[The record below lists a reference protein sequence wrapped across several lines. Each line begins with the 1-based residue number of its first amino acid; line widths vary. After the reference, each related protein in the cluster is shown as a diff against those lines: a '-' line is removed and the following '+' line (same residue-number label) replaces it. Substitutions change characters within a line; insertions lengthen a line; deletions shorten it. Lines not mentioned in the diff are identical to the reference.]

1 MPSQPP
7 KPTVMIP
14 TDVHSFSRPFAEQHG
29 ATAAV
34 LLKFLAYK
42 VRRSKNRRDEKFWF
56 YNSARKIAERV
67 PYFSAST
74 ISAQVTALQG
84 KGLLEIGNY
93 NKWKQ
98 DRTKWFHVTE
108 EVAQQVKADLISF
121 DANVANEQG
130 VLAAVLHY
138 NLFYFIRLQVKK
150 KVKAPQKLMSP
161 KLLATLLPFC
171 ESAIKNALKKLGD
184 AGLIVKCKGAR
195 ANYTLPPADLVTL
208 GQMG

>member
-1 MPSQPP
+1 
-7 KPTVMIP
+7 MIP
-14 TDVHSFSRPFAEQHG
+14 TNVHSFSRSFAKDHG

-34 LLKFLAYK
+34 LMKFLAYK

-56 YNSARKIAERV
+56 FNSARKIAAKL

-74 ISAQVTALQG
+74 ISAQVKALEK

-98 DRTKWFHVTE
+98 DRTQWFHVTE

-121 DANVANEQG
+121 DANVAREHG

-138 NLFYFIRLQVKK
+138 NLFYFIRLKVKK
-150 KVKAPQKLMSP
+150 KVKAPQKSMSP

-171 ESAIKNALKKLGD
+171 ESAIKKALKKLVGG
-184 AGLIVKCKGAR
+184 GLIGKCKGSR
-195 ANYTLPPADLVTL
+195 ATYTLPQADLVTL
-208 GQMG
+208 GQMH